1 MIEKCGNGVVLS
13 VFYKM
18 RIFCGKFLK
27 GMRTGKIGCMEGV
40 GVGK

>member
-1 MIEKCGNGVVLS
+1 MEDADNRGGLIVVC
-13 VFYKM
+13 KM
-18 RIFCGKFLK
+18 RILSGKFLK